1 MDERMQGSWVGYAAR
16 KRTDGVIWVSFFHRG
31 RHFYFLEDDE
41 DAENMYDEPLTEQV
55 LDEFDRNPRAMYQET
70 EVRYAGIVKRMDEK
84 LGIEEE
90 PKREAPVKRET
101 KPTPVTRVAPLE
113 REDGQMRLF

>member
-1 MDERMQGSWVGYAAR
+1 MDDLMKGSWHVACWWQR
-16 KRTDGVIWVSFFHRG
+16 EDIEIMVFFLHHG
-31 RHFYFLEDDE
+31 HMFYFRADDHTTMHKE
-41 DAENMYDEPLTEQV
+41 VLT
-55 LDEFDRNPRAMYQET
+55 QET
-70 EVRYAGIVKRMDEK
+70 VDRIVRLPNFSYSDPDQRWKEKIVEMNEM
-84 LGIEEE
+84 LGIKEE